1 MGILNITPDSFSDGG
16 DFLDPQIAVNHGMQ
30 MVAEGADIIDVGGES
45 TRPGAERIPTR
56 EQLNRVL
63 PVIEG
68 LRSQV
73 PGHILISVDTT
84 LADVARAAV
93 DAGAGVL
100 NDISAAG
107 EDQGILALAAER
119 GLPVILMHMQG
130 TPLSMQDNPEY
141 GDVVGEIRDYLLQ
154 RAALA
159 ASAGVS
165 EDNIILDPGFGFGK
179 TPIHNMQLLA
189 NLHRLADTGYPVM
202 IGTSRKSFLA
212 AMTRVTD
219 RKQLVGATCATT
231 VMGVQAGVKLFRVHD
246 VLANRQAA
254 DMAWEAID
262 KSL

>member
-45 TRPGAERIPTR
+45 TRPGAERIPAR

-84 LADVARAAV
+84 LADVASAAV

>member
-45 TRPGAERIPTR
+45 TRPGAERIPAR